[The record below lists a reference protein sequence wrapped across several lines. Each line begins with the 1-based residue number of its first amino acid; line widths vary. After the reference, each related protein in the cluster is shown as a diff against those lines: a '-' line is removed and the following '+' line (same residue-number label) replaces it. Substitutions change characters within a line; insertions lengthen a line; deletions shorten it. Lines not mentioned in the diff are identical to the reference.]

1 MTRDQT
7 EFARAL
13 RRRQTLAERTLWTAI
28 RGKRLDGLKF
38 RRQYGISRYFAD
50 FACESLRLV
59 VELDGAVHDEDD
71 NQLNDHVRQQEI
83 EAHGWAVLR
92 FRNEEVMTSLHTV
105 LDAIRAHAKLAGTV
119 TPHPPAQLR

>member
-1 MTRDQT
+1 MRD
-7 EFARAL
+7 
-13 RRRQTLAERTLWTAI
+13 
-28 RGKRLDGLKF
+28 KRLDGLKF
-38 RRQYGISRYFAD
+38 RRQYGISHYFAD
-50 FACESLRLV
+50 FACESLMLV

-71 NQLNDHVRQQEI
+71 NQLNDYVRQQEI

-119 TPHPPAQLR
+119 TPHPPVQLR